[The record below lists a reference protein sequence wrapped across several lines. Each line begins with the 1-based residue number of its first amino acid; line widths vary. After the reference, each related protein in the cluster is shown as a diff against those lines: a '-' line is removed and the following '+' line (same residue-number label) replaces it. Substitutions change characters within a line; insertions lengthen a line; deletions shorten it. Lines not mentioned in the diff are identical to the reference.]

1 MKTWNRDSA
10 FSDSYFLYLIVKT
23 FLVMCQE
30 ILYNFLESQNFL
42 HQKEILYRNSQM
54 GMLIL

>member
-1 MKTWNRDSA
+1 MKTWSRDSA
-10 FSDSYFLYLIVKT
+10 FSDSYFLHLIIKI

-42 HQKEILYRNSQM
+42 CTRKKLYTEILKWEC
-54 GMLIL
+54 